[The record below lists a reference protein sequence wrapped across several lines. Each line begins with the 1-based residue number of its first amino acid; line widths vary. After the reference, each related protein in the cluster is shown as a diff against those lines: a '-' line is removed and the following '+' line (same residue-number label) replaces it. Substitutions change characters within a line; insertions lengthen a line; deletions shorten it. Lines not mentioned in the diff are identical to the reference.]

1 MDRIDRFRIFSR
13 VVECASFTRAADQLG
28 LPRSTVSAAVAELEQ
43 RLGTRLLQRSTR
55 RVSTTH
61 DGDVF
66 HARCLRLIAEVEDAE
81 SLFRQED
88 AQPVGLLRIDVPSRI
103 GRRIVAPA
111 LPDFFAR
118 YPQVEVDLGM
128 TDRAVNL
135 IEEGCDAVLRVGQ
148 LGDSSLV
155 SRTLG
160 TLDFVNVAA
169 PSYLRAYGV
178 PQQPTDLQQHRAV
191 NYASPTTARVEPWE
205 WQDGTQLRTLPMQ
218 GWVRVNS
225 AEASIACCVAGLG
238 LVQIPRYDVQD
249 ELQSGTLV
257 EVMPRH
263 VAQPL
268 PVTLL
273 QPHRQHRA
281 QRVHVF
287 LEWLVPLLRSGLQL
301 Q

>member
-1 MDRIDRFRIFSR
+1 MDRIERFRIFTR

-61 DGDVF
+61 DGDTF
-66 HARCLRLIAEVEDAE
+66 YARCLRLVAEVEDAE
-81 SLFRQED
+81 ALFQQDD
-88 AQPVGLLRIDVPSRI
+88 APPTGTLKVDVPSRI
-103 GRRIVAPA
+103 GRCIIAPA
-111 LPDFFAR
+111 LPAFFAR
-118 YPQVEVDLGM
+118 FPQVELDLGM

-135 IEEGCDAVLRVGQ
+135 IEDGCDAVLRVGH

-155 SRTLG
+155 ARTLG
-160 TLDFVNVAA
+160 MLDFVNVAA
-169 PSYLRAYGV
+169 PSYLQAHGV
-178 PQQPTDLQQHRAV
+178 PQAAADLQHHRAV

-205 WQDGTQLRTLPMQ
+205 WQDGSQLRTQPMH

-225 AEASIACCVAGLG
+225 AEASIACCLAGLG
-238 LVQIPRYDVQD
+238 LLQIPRYDVQA
-249 ELQSGTLV
+249 ELRSGALV
-257 EVMPRH
+257 EVLPQH

-281 QRVHVF
+281 HRVQVF
-287 LEWLVPLLRSGLQL
+287 IDWLLPLLRSELQL

>member
-1 MDRIDRFRIFSR
+1 MDRIDRFRIFAR

-81 SLFRQED
+81 SLFRQDD
-88 AQPVGLLRIDVPSRI
+88 AQPVGLLKIDVPSRI
-103 GRRIVAPA
+103 GRRIIAPA

-135 IEEGCDAVLRVGQ
+135 IEDGCDAVLRVGH

-155 SRTLG
+155 ARTLG
-160 TLDFVNVAA
+160 ELDFVNVAA
-169 PSYLRAYGV
+169 PAYLREHGE
-178 PQQPTDLQQHRAV
+178 PQHPADLQQHRAV

-205 WQDGTQLRTLPMQ
+205 WQDGAQLRTLPIP

-225 AEASIACCVAGLG
+225 AEASIACCAAGLG
-238 LVQIPRYDVQD
+238 LLQIPRYDVQA
-249 ELQSGTLV
+249 ELQSGELV
-257 EVMPRH
+257 EVMPQY

-273 QPHRQHRA
+273 LPHRQHRA
-281 QRVHVF
+281 QRVQVF
-287 LEWLVPLLRSGLQL
+287 IEWLLPVLRTGLQL
-301 Q
+301 R

>member
-1 MDRIDRFRIFSR
+1 M
-13 VVECASFTRAADQLG
+13 
-28 LPRSTVSAAVAELEQ
+28 
-43 RLGTRLLQRSTR
+43 
-55 RVSTTH
+55 STTH

-81 SLFRQED
+81 SLFRQDD
-88 AQPVGLLRIDVPSRI
+88 AQPVGLLKIDVPSRI
-103 GRRIVAPA
+103 GRRIIAPA

-118 YPQVEVDLGM
+118 HPQVEVDLGM

-135 IEEGCDAVLRVGQ
+135 IEDGCDAVLRVGQ

-155 SRTLG
+155 ARTLG
-160 TLDFVNVAA
+160 QLDFVNVAA
-169 PSYLRAYGV
+169 PAYLREHGV
-178 PQQPTDLQQHRAV
+178 PQQPADLQQHRAV

-205 WQDGTQLRTLPMQ
+205 WQEGAQLRTLPMP

-238 LVQIPRYDVQD
+238 LLQIPRYDVQA
-249 ELQSGTLV
+249 ELQSGELV
-257 EVMPRH
+257 EVMPQY

-281 QRVHVF
+281 QRVQVF
-287 LEWLVPLLRSGLQL
+287 IEWLLPVLRSGLQL

>member
-1 MDRIDRFRIFSR
+1 MDRIDRFRIFAR

-81 SLFRQED
+81 SLFRQDD
-88 AQPVGLLRIDVPSRI
+88 AQPVGLLKIDVPSRI
-103 GRRIVAPA
+103 GRRIIAPA

-118 YPQVEVDLGM
+118 HPQVEVDLGM

-135 IEEGCDAVLRVGQ
+135 IEDGCDAVLRVGH

-155 SRTLG
+155 ARTLG
-160 TLDFVNVAA
+160 ELDFVNVAA
-169 PSYLRAYGV
+169 PAYLREHGE
-178 PQQPTDLQQHRAV
+178 PQHPADLQQHRAV

-205 WQDGTQLRTLPMQ
+205 WQDGAQLRTLPIP

-225 AEASIACCVAGLG
+225 AEASIACCAAGLG
-238 LVQIPRYDVQD
+238 LLQIPRYDVQA
-249 ELQSGTLV
+249 ELQSGELV
-257 EVMPRH
+257 QVMPQY

-273 QPHRQHRA
+273 LPHRQHRA
-281 QRVHVF
+281 QRVQVF
-287 LEWLVPLLRSGLQL
+287 IEWLLPVLRTGLQL
-301 Q
+301 R

>member
-1 MDRIDRFRIFSR
+1 MDRIDRFRIFAR

-66 HARCLRLIAEVEDAE
+66 HARYLRLIAEVEDAE
-81 SLFRQED
+81 SLFRQDD
-88 AQPVGLLRIDVPSRI
+88 AQPVGLLKIDVPSRI
-103 GRRIVAPA
+103 GRRIIAPA

-135 IEEGCDAVLRVGQ
+135 IEDGCNAVLRVGH

-155 SRTLG
+155 ARTLG
-160 TLDFVNVAA
+160 ELDFVNVAA
-169 PSYLRAYGV
+169 PAYLREHGE
-178 PQQPTDLQQHRAV
+178 PQHPADLQQHRAV

-205 WQDGTQLRTLPMQ
+205 WQDGAQLRTLPIP

-225 AEASIACCVAGLG
+225 AEASIACCAAGLG
-238 LVQIPRYDVQD
+238 LLQIPRYDVQA
-249 ELQSGTLV
+249 ELQSGELV
-257 EVMPRH
+257 EVMPQY

-273 QPHRQHRA
+273 LPHRQHRA
-281 QRVHVF
+281 QRVQVF
-287 LEWLVPLLRSGLQL
+287 IEWLLPVLRTGLQL
-301 Q
+301 R

>member
-1 MDRIDRFRIFSR
+1 MDRIDRFRIFTR

-28 LPRSTVSAAVAELEQ
+28 LPRSTVSAAIAELEQ

-81 SLFRQED
+81 SLFRQDD
-88 AQPVGLLRIDVPSRI
+88 AQPVGLLKIDVPSRI
-103 GRRIVAPA
+103 GRRIIAPA

-118 YPQVEVDLGM
+118 HPQVEVDLGM

-135 IEEGCDAVLRVGQ
+135 IEDGCDAVLRVGQ

-155 SRTLG
+155 ARTLG
-160 TLDFVNVAA
+160 QLDFVNVAA
-169 PSYLRAYGV
+169 PAYLREYGV
-178 PQQPTDLQQHRAV
+178 PQQPADLQQHRAV

-205 WQDGTQLRTLPMQ
+205 WQEGTQLRTLPMP

-225 AEASIACCVAGLG
+225 AEASIACCAAGLG
-238 LVQIPRYDVQD
+238 LLQIPRYDVQA
-249 ELQSGTLV
+249 ELQSGALV
-257 EVMPRH
+257 EVMPQH

-281 QRVHVF
+281 QRVQVF
-287 LEWLVPLLRSGLQL
+287 IEWLLPVLRSGLQL

>member
-1 MDRIDRFRIFSR
+1 MR
-13 VVECASFTRAADQLG
+13 QLH
-28 LPRSTVSAAVAELEQ
+28 PRRRPARPARSTVSAAIAELEQ

-81 SLFRQED
+81 SLFRQDD
-88 AQPVGLLRIDVPSRI
+88 AQPMGLLKIDVPSRI
-103 GRRIVAPA
+103 GRRIIAPA

-118 YPQVEVDLGM
+118 HPRVEVDLGM

-135 IEEGCDAVLRVGQ
+135 IEDGCDAVLRVGQ

-155 SRTLG
+155 ARTLG
-160 TLDFVNVAA
+160 QLDFVNVAA
-169 PSYLRAYGV
+169 PAYLREHGV
-178 PQQPTDLQQHRAV
+178 PQHPAELQQHRAV

-205 WQDGTQLRTLPMQ
+205 WQDGAQLRTLPMP

-238 LVQIPRYDVQD
+238 LLQIPRYDVQA
-249 ELQSGTLV
+249 ELQSGALV
-257 EVMPRH
+257 EVMPQH
-263 VAQPL
+263 AQPL

-281 QRVHVF
+281 LRVQVF
-287 LEWLVPLLRSGLQL
+287 VEWLLPVLRTGLQ

>member
-1 MDRIDRFRIFSR
+1 MDRIERFRIFAR

-61 DGDVF
+61 DGDTFYV
-66 HARCLRLIAEVEDAE
+66 RCLRLIAEVEDAE
-81 SLFRQED
+81 SLFQQED
-88 AQPVGLLRIDVPSRI
+88 SQAVGTLKIDVPGRI
-103 GRRIVAPA
+103 GRCIVAPA

-118 YPQVEVDLGM
+118 FPQVELDLGM
-128 TDRAVNL
+128 SDRAVNL

-148 LGDSSLV
+148 LDDSSLV
-155 SRTLG
+155 GRTLG
-160 TLDFVNVAA
+160 VLDFVNVAA
-169 PSYLRAYGV
+169 PSYLRLHGTPQV
-178 PQQPTDLQQHRAV
+178 PADLQQHRAV

-205 WQDGTQLRTLPMQ
+205 WHDGAQLHTLSMR

-238 LVQIPRYDVQD
+238 LLQIPRYDVQA
-249 ELQSGTLV
+249 ELQSGALV
-257 EVMPRH
+257 EVMPQH

-281 QRVHVF
+281 QRVQVF
-287 LEWLVPLLRSGLQL
+287 LDWLEPVLRSGLQL

>member
-238 LVQIPRYDVQD
+238 LLQIPGYDVQD

>member
-1 MDRIDRFRIFSR
+1 MDRIDRFRIFTR

-28 LPRSTVSAAVAELEQ
+28 LPRSTVSAAIAELEQ

-81 SLFRQED
+81 SLFLQVD
-88 AQPVGLLRIDVPSRI
+88 AQPSGLLKIDVPSRI
-103 GRRIVAPA
+103 GRRIIAPA
-111 LPDFFAR
+111 LPGFFAQ

-135 IEEGCDAVLRVGQ
+135 IEDGCDAVLRVGQ

-155 SRTLG
+155 ARTLG
-160 TLDFVNVAA
+160 QLDFVNVAA
-169 PSYLRAYGV
+169 PAYLREHGV
-178 PQQPTDLQQHRAV
+178 PQHPADLPQHRAV

-205 WQDGTQLRTLPMQ
+205 WQDGGQLRTLPMP

-238 LVQIPRYDVQD
+238 FLQIPRYDVQA
-249 ELQSGTLV
+249 ELHSGALV
-257 EVMPRH
+257 EVMPQH

-281 QRVHVF
+281 LRVQVF
-287 LEWLVPLLRSGLQL
+287 IEWLLPVLRIGLQL
-301 Q
+301 R

>member
-1 MDRIDRFRIFSR
+1 MR
-13 VVECASFTRAADQLG
+13 QLHARRRPVGPAPLHG
-28 LPRSTVSAAVAELEQ
+28 LGSHCAELEQ

-81 SLFRQED
+81 SLFLQVD
-88 AQPVGLLRIDVPSRI
+88 AQPSGLLKIDVPSRI
-103 GRRIVAPA
+103 GRRIIAPA
-111 LPDFFAR
+111 LPGFFAQ

-135 IEEGCDAVLRVGQ
+135 IEDGCDAVLRVGQ

-155 SRTLG
+155 ARTLG
-160 TLDFVNVAA
+160 QLDFANVAA
-169 PSYLRAYGV
+169 PAYLREHGV
-178 PQQPTDLQQHRAV
+178 PQHPADLPQHRAV
-191 NYASPTTARVEPWE
+191 NYASPTTARMEPWE
-205 WQDGTQLRTLPMQ
+205 WQDGGQLRTLPMP

-238 LVQIPRYDVQD
+238 LLQIPRYDVQA
-249 ELQSGTLV
+249 ELQSGALV
-257 EVMPRH
+257 EVMPQH

-281 QRVHVF
+281 LRVQVF
-287 LEWLVPLLRSGLQL
+287 IEWLLPVLRIGLQL

>member
-1 MDRIDRFRIFSR
+1 MDRIDRFRIFTR

-81 SLFRQED
+81 SLFRQDD
-88 AQPVGLLRIDVPSRI
+88 AQPVGLLKIDVPSRI
-103 GRRIVAPA
+103 GRRIIAPA

-135 IEEGCDAVLRVGQ
+135 IEDGCDAVLRVGH

-155 SRTLG
+155 ARTLG
-160 TLDFVNVAA
+160 ELDFVNVAA
-169 PSYLRAYGV
+169 PAYLREHGE
-178 PQQPTDLQQHRAV
+178 PQHPADLQQHRAV

-205 WQDGTQLRTLPMQ
+205 WQDGAQLRTLPIP

-225 AEASIACCVAGLG
+225 AEASIACCAAGLG
-238 LVQIPRYDVQD
+238 LLQIPRYDVQA
-249 ELQSGTLV
+249 ELQSGELV
-257 EVMPRH
+257 EVMPQY

-273 QPHRQHRA
+273 LPHRQHRA
-281 QRVHVF
+281 QRVQVF
-287 LEWLVPLLRSGLQL
+287 IEWLLPVLRTGLQL
-301 Q
+301 R